1 MQSIYCLFGKLCL
14 YKAFP
19 KECFSFTLHFK
30 CLRACIMNIKCRNK
44 CCECSQKSAGQ
55 PKKNCYIFSFATS
68 LSACS
73 ADKSLL
79 VEPARTCPC
88 ACMCECKHAHTQWHR
103 HSPPHRCLSAVLTR
117 LWYPTCPSKHCNNK
131 TTLSIIFNMI
141 YASGIIFKII

>member
-79 VEPARTCPC
+79 VETARTCTC
-88 ACMCECKHAHTQWHR
+88 ACMCERRHARVNASMHT
-103 HSPPHRCLSAVLTR
+103 HSDTGTHHHTGVYLLYLLGCDIPLAPPNTATIRQ
-117 LWYPTCPSKHCNNK
+117 HCQSF
-131 TTLSIIFNMI
+131 SI
-141 YASGIIFKII
+141 